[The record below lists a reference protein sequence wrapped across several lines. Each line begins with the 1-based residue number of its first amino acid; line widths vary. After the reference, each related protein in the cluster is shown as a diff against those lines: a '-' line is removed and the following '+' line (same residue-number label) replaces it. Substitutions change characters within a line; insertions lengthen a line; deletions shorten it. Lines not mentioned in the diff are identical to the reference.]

1 MAERYG
7 VKVLGHYLTMRGT
20 VVNYPTYPWETP
32 EAAKARA
39 KSAVLKKCK
48 WVVVDSRDYPVETNK

>member
-39 KSAVLKKCK
+39 KSAVSTRQGKGV
-48 WVVVDSRDYPVETNK
+48 WISQGQQ